1 MNKLAKLP
9 GPFGGKNLQ
18 LVAEIEKLK
27 TDNEALRYVLNE

>member
-9 GPFGGKNLQ
+9 KPFGEKNLQ

-27 TDNEALRYVLNE
+27 TDNEALRYVMNE